1 ICGSHEVNV
10 AKCVHG
16 ILSDVLRYHEE
27 NPSVW
32 PQWEL
37 GNQYISRIASRVD
50 SRAHGELLLM
60 LQLLLPGTN
69 NFYYGDELGMMD
81 LDSDSEVPR
90 QRGAMQWADA
100 YEGGFTSAEQ
110 SQVPINEDY
119 RQYNWGVSDQ
129 HYGVAIASIAIRFQD
144 EWKKEK
150 STLKMFSKLSKLR
163 TKDDTLMSGH
173 TLLGELSG
181 EAFTIVRYS
190 KTGNDFIGSVSTSC

>member
-1 ICGSHEVNV
+1 MVQNAPQMRILLFVSGLVCHIRSHRRYSALFASLEDATEGDKKLLAENGLDTIINRNLAEIKKDGEICGSHEGNV

-37 GNQYISRIASRVD
+37 GNQYVSRIASRVD

-69 NFYYGDELGMMD
+69 NFYYGDELGMVD
-81 LDSDSEVPR
+81 LDSDSQVPR

-119 RQYNWGVSDQ
+119 KQYNWEVS
-129 HYGVAIASIAIRFQD
+129 VIIA
-144 EWKKEK
+144 
-150 STLKMFSKLSKLR
+150 
-163 TKDDTLMSGH
+163 
-173 TLLGELSG
+173 
-181 EAFTIVRYS
+181 
-190 KTGNDFIGSVSTSC
+190 